1 MAVNSLD
8 STKIV
13 VTLIGVVAAVGLVVW
28 LVTSQGQSIEKVSV
42 AGVEV
47 TFTEVDQ
54 PSECSVEGTIQFEE
68 VGLPVL
74 SASEMLGRSD
84 AGLFR
89 LAAVNGQ
96 SFSADCTGVGGP
108 FELIVAQGNGCRQRT
123 GVTIPEEGNWRV
135 DVAINLAEPT
145 CV

>member
-1 MAVNSLD
+1 MD

-13 VTLIGVVAAVGLVVW
+13 TTLIGVVAIVGLVVW
-28 LVTSQGQSIEKVSV
+28 LVSSQGHSVEKVSV
-42 AGVEV
+42 AGVDV

-54 PSECSVEGTIQFEE
+54 PSECSVEGTVRFEE

-74 SASEMLGRSD
+74 SASEMLGRTEGG
-84 AGLFR
+84 AFFR
-89 LAAVNGQ
+89 LAPVNGQ
-96 SFSADCTGVGGP
+96 SFSAVCTGVGQP
-108 FELIVAQGNGCRQRT
+108 FELIVGQGNGCRQRT

-135 DVAINLAEPT
+135 DVAINLMEPT